1 MKLYLLAL
9 SGNVRKVSGEGDLP
23 SVSQMF
29 WVIAMDAAQA
39 TPRDD

>member
-29 WVIAMDAAQA
+29 WVIGHGRG
-39 TPRDD
+39 TSNSEG